1 MCIRTVR
8 TIASELGHR
17 DEYVSKWISFQQYG
31 FPKATVELL
40 DAVWRVVCELLQ
52 LGAGLPPL
60 EFGLPPLEFGLPP
73 LEFGLPPL
81 EFGLPR
87 DLQPLRLLR
96 PKVSLYFKRL

>member
-60 EFGLPPLEFGLPP
+60 EFGLPPLEFGLP
-73 LEFGLPPL
+73 
-81 EFGLPR
+81 R